1 MTPGGWSGDC
11 VSLTPSAGSGPRV
24 QGDHTHKAKKK
35 GRIHESLSC
44 VWTSLIAQL
53 VKKSTCDA
61 GDPRSIRGLGRSA
74 GEGKGYPLQY
84 PDLEN
89 SMHCT
94 VYGITKSRTQ
104 LSDFHFTHFC

>member
-53 VKKSTCDA
+53 VKKNPPAMQETPVQFV
-61 GDPRSIRGLGRSA
+61 GWEDPLEKGKATRSSILTWRI
-74 GEGKGYPLQY
+74 PC
-84 PDLEN
+84 N
-89 SMHCT
+89 
-94 VYGITKSRTQ
+94 V
-104 LSDFHFTHFC
+104 